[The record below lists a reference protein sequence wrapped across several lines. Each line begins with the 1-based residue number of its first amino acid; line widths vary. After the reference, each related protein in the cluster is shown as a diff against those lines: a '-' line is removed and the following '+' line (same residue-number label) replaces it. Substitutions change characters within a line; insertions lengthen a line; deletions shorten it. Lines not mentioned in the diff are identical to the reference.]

1 MKKKWLATAVSKKY
15 LLIFLVAFLALV
27 LVFAYGKKSSP
38 PQVECVVNADVVCGA
53 PRNITGMVYSQC
65 EYSGEVAIKTD
76 LGIDW
81 SVASGPW
88 SCVAAGRAGGRLYAV
103 FEKELSLDVIQA
115 DYGPFKNVYAC
126 YSKRFNITGPIAI
139 PAIAVLRCIYLVVD
153 VNSGRGF
160 LFFSPGRGCFQS
172 FPGGVNSSG
181 KPPFVFAED
190 GVYVLKSV
198 AFREVAGDPLLNCA
212 YVVDVE
218 IDSSKLKE
226 GKPLQNVTGTYIKLG

>member
-103 FEKELSLDVIQA
+103 FEKSLV
-115 DYGPFKNVYAC
+115 
-126 YSKRFNITGPIAI
+126 ST
-139 PAIAVLRCIYLVVD
+139 
-153 VNSGRGF
+153 
-160 LFFSPGRGCFQS
+160 
-172 FPGGVNSSG
+172 
-181 KPPFVFAED
+181 
-190 GVYVLKSV
+190 
-198 AFREVAGDPLLNCA
+198 
-212 YVVDVE
+212 
-218 IDSSKLKE
+218 SSKPTTAPSKTFTPATARGLTSRV
-226 GKPLQNVTGTYIKLG
+226 P